1 LGRGKKWTSE
11 GSLKVR
17 SRAGGGG
24 RLEMQHQLSLDD
36 EPVHVGR
43 GLERRPSP
51 KNVTF
56 SSPFVSAIAQ
66 LLRLTPVPN
75 SL

>member
-1 LGRGKKWTSE
+1 
-11 GSLKVR
+11 
-17 SRAGGGG
+17 
-24 RLEMQHQLSLDD
+24 MQHQRSLDD

-51 KNVTF
+51 TNVTF
-56 SSPFVSAIAQ
+56 SSPIVSSIAQ
-66 LLRLTPVPN
+66 LLRPTRVPN

>member
-1 LGRGKKWTSE
+1 
-11 GSLKVR
+11 
-17 SRAGGGG
+17 
-24 RLEMQHQLSLDD
+24 MQHQLSLDD
-36 EPVHVGR
+36 EPVPVGR

-51 KNVTF
+51 NNVTF

-66 LLRLTPVPN
+66 LLRPTPVPN